1 MTNVRPSHWA
11 AVLLAAFSTAP
22 AFAVDI
28 TPSGDLR
35 AAIAA
40 LKPGEELVLAGGSYN
55 LNSRFGVTVV
65 GTEAQPIVMR
75 AKDGRARASSA

>member
-1 MTNVRPSHWA
+1 MTNVRPTHWA
-11 AVLLAAFSTAP
+11 AVLLAAFSAAP

-55 LNSRFGVTVV
+55 LNSRGS
-65 GTEAQPIVMR
+65 
-75 AKDGRARASSA
+75 ASPSSGHPRPSRS